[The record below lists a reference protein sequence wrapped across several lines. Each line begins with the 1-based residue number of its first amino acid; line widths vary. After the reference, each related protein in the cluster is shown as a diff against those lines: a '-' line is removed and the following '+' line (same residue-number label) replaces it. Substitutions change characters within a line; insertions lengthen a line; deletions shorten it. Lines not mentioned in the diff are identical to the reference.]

1 MKTRPSGPRYFP
13 SYSPPV
19 SPSSARATPAAGA
32 ERIELE
38 AASGL
43 APSRSIPEPLVLQRC
58 APRTVRKHRNRGVIR
73 WATLFAGDVAALLVG
88 RQLLLAI
95 RDRDLIGAPLA
106 AALQRV
112 LPPGSLH
119 LLELLVAVLLA
130 LTVFGTYGPGDR
142 RRDGRTMVK
151 ASSAGLLLVCWHW
164 LWMAFSWAHVAG
176 CALMVVGVG
185 SVLVA
190 ERLAIDALVE
200 RLRGVHRTALRAV
213 VLGPA
218 GTARSLLCDPAISD
232 VPSLSLVGYIN
243 TAPWQEHDA
252 LGNLSDLVRIIDRHR
267 VDTLILTGECDS
279 EMFRAVLDIA
289 EAAGCQVLV
298 SPSWAQLTDVDP
310 RLVWQRGMPFVALT
324 RPDLRGQQLVLKRLF
339 DLMIATVGLI
349 VSAPV
354 LALIAVAVRLTSPGP
369 VFFSQIRVGQGGRH
383 FRIFKFRSMV
393 QDAEAKR
400 AALMRES
407 IYEDGRLFKVK
418 DDPRITPLGRF
429 LRRTS
434 LDELPQLW
442 NVLRGEMSLVGPRP
456 PLPSEVSLYSD
467 HHYAR
472 FHMKPGITGP
482 WQVAGRNR
490 VTDFEEVV
498 RLEREYM
505 RGWTLWKD
513 LAILLKTVVVVARMQ
528 GAH

>member
-1 MKTRPSGPRYFP
+1 
-13 SYSPPV
+13 
-19 SPSSARATPAAGA
+19 
-32 ERIELE
+32 
-38 AASGL
+38 
-43 APSRSIPEPLVLQRC
+43 
-58 APRTVRKHRNRGVIR
+58 VIR

-106 AALQRV
+106 GAIQV
-112 LPPGSLH
+112 LIPAGSLH

-130 LTVFGTYGPGDR
+130 LAVFGTYGPGDR

-151 ASSAGLLLVCWHW
+151 AASAGLLLVCWHW
-164 LWMAFSWAHVAG
+164 LWTAFSWAHVAG
-176 CALMVVGVG
+176 CALMLVGVG
-185 SVLVA
+185 SALVT

-200 RLRGVHRTALRAV
+200 RFRGVHRSALRAV

-218 GTARSLLCDPAISD
+218 GTARSLLRDPAIND
-232 VPSLSLVGYIN
+232 APSLSLLGYVN
-243 TAPWQEHDA
+243 TTPWQERDA
-252 LGNLSDLVRIIDRHR
+252 LGNLSDLVQVIDRYR
-267 VDTLILTGECDS
+267 VDALILTGECDS
-279 EMFRAVLDIA
+279 EMYRVVLDIA

-298 SPSWAQLTDVDP
+298 SPPWAQLSDVDP
-310 RLVWQRGMPFVALT
+310 RLVWQRRMPFVALT

-339 DLMIATVGLI
+339 DLVVATVGLI
-349 VSAPV
+349 VLAPV

-369 VFFSQIRVGQGGRH
+369 VFFSQIRVGQGGRY

-393 QDAEAKR
+393 EDAEAKR

-442 NVLRGEMSLVGPRP
+442 NVLRGDMSLVGPRP

-505 RGWTLWKD
+505 RGWTLRRD
-513 LAILLKTVVVVARMQ
+513 LEILVRTIPVVLRMD